1 MSEQE
6 LVIETI
12 GLTKFFGSKNIVY
25 NLNLKVPANS
35 IFGFLG
41 PNGAGKSTTIK
52 LILGLLKPTFGKI
65 KIFGKDSIEK
75 HKEIMMRIGYQPEKP
90 IAYENMTA
98 FNFLKHM
105 GRLYGLTSKEAATKA
120 KENLDF
126 VGLGK
131 MAFTTIKNFSAGQKQ
146 RLSLANALIND
157 PDLLILDEP
166 TSNLDPLGRIEIMD
180 KIKEL
185 VRKRN
190 VTVFISSHILP
201 EIERV
206 CDHVAIINNGQLII
220 QGKIADLVKDVK
232 DTVYVVS
239 VTEPEKLKEGIEELS
254 YVKEVIIRDTS
265 VYILVD
271 IADADK
277 LWNDVPRIIS
287 SLGIKLKEFRPLRS
301 PLEKSFIDALGV
313 GGFGEEEIIL

>member
-1 MSEQE
+1 MEGKS

-12 GLTKFFGSKNIVY
+12 DLTKFFGPKNIVY
-25 NLNLKVPANS
+25 NLNLKVPENS

-52 LILGLLKPTFGKI
+52 LILGLLRPTFGKI
-65 KIFGKDSIEK
+65 NVFGLDSIEYR
-75 HKEIMMRIGYQPEKP
+75 KEIMMRVGYQPERP

-98 FNFLKHM
+98 FSFLKHM
-105 GRLYGLTSKEAATKA
+105 GRLYGLSPKEAAEKA
-120 KENLDF
+120 RENLDF

-131 MAFTTIKNFSAGQKQ
+131 MAFTIIKNFSAGQRQ

-185 VRKRN
+185 VRDRN
-190 VTVFISSHILP
+190 LTVFISSHILP

-206 CDHVAIINNGQLII
+206 CDHVAVINNGKLVI
-220 QGKIADLVKDVK
+220 QGKIAELVKDVK
-232 DTVYVVS
+232 DTVYVISVS
-239 VTEPEKLKEGIEELS
+239 EPEKMKESLETLS
-254 YVKEVIIRDTS
+254 YVKEVLIKDSAVYVS
-265 VYILVD
+265 VNLE
-271 IADADK
+271 DADK
-277 LWNDVPRIIS
+277 LWSDIPKIVS
-287 SLGIKLKEFRPLRS
+287 SLNVKLKEFRPLRS

-313 GGFGEEEIIL
+313 KGFGEEIIL